1 VFPACKKRR
10 SIMGLEFLIS
20 ILVVILVVGII
31 LWAIRYMGLP
41 DPMYKIAVVVAVVV
55 VLLWVISRFGFL
67 V

>member
-1 VFPACKKRR
+1 
-10 SIMGLEFLIS
+10 MGLEFLIS